1 VDVRAPGTLLR
12 NELIM
17 FALAFI
23 VSDIDLM
30 ATVITLEENNT
41 KGMYAISEVIYNRA
55 KKDPKRVRKV
65 LLKKYQ
71 FTCINNHTVNGKSLR
86 SIVKVA
92 KSRSNWKLAKSIAKN
107 IYAGKVS
114 SYVGNSTHYHVY
126 RGTIKCSPHWTH
138 TTLGGRNKKCIIS
151 AFIGDHVYLKN
162 VD

>member
-1 VDVRAPGTLLR
+1 MRALGTLLR

-30 ATVITLEENNT
+30 ATVITLEENKT

-55 KKDPKRVRKV
+55 KKDPKQVRKV

-71 FTCINNHTVNGKSLR
+71 FTCINSHTVNGKSLL
-86 SIVKVA
+86 SLVKKA
-92 KSRSNWKLAKSIAKN
+92 KARSNWKLSRSIAEN

-114 SYVGNSTHYHVY
+114 RYVGSSTHYHVY
-126 RGTIKCSPHWTH
+126 RGTIKCSPYWTH
-138 TTLGGRNKKCIIS
+138 PALGGKNKKCRIA